1 VNPQRSRSVQLGD
14 GEEDEDAPLTEAEA
28 PFDDAVLRV

>member
-1 VNPQRSRSVQLGD
+1 VQLGD
-14 GEEDEDAPLTEAEA
+14 GEGEGDEEAPLTTEAEA